1 MTTPTRTAL
10 PLQKSFQKSLQK
22 QLLVWILGTLLSIGI
37 LVQIAVFCYTY
48 QEFNTSQETNLSY
61 LAELV
66 SSRSTL
72 RLPPRDLK
80 PNRRL
85 SNPDNDFAP
94 HDLPPPRPPIPAM
107 IASAPSSTTTV
118 FSPNDE
124 SNVLQYQGVKDGVQV
139 DIFPARFGKIDT
151 NFIEPMAHPQLVNT
165 PIGFSELT
173 LDGEIWKVFRK
184 DTPRRVIFV
193 RQPIEWQKKIA
204 LKSAWQSIIPILL
217 TTLLLLALLPWVL
230 KPVLRPI
237 QILARQMAKRH
248 GQDLSLI
255 ELPTDSQH
263 RSILP
268 SELMPLVIEIN
279 ALLQRVDTHIQ
290 NQNRFIADAAHE
302 LRSPWT
308 AISLQ
313 VQQLQKYSQDA
324 AMYSDPARQAKFKQ
338 NIHKL
343 AVRVKHNQHLV
354 EQLLTLARMEA
365 QQSQLTARTNTPT
378 DLIAVLRE
386 AIKLLLPIADSKDQ
400 TLSVDNHLAAL
411 GASATQVSVD
421 ETALFILLKNLLQNA
436 ILYTPTTGNI
446 AVVIDQMT
454 IEDLTQTSSST
465 DSTHAT
471 QDTHTT
477 HTNLANALTPT
488 PVLVNNANN
497 ALNHRAK
504 RLIVQVADTGIGIDA
519 AHYQDV
525 FQPFYRVNQNASSA
539 SLAKGQG
546 QGQGQGQTSSTQTHS
561 DTAKKSFPT
570 KDTSAHSGFTEI
582 GGTGL
587 GLSIVYQICQQA
599 NIDIYLSPTQLVDN
613 NAQTTATT
621 QGLTVTL
628 VFQPASKTT

>member
-230 KPVLRPI
+230 KRVLRPI

-302 LRSPWT
+302 LRSPLT

-378 DLIAVLRE
+378 DLITVLRE

-400 TLSVDNHLAAL
+400 TLSLDNHLAAQ

-436 ILYTPTTGNI
+436 ILYTQATGNI

-454 IEDLTQTSSST
+454 IEELTQPSSST
-465 DSTHAT
+465 DSTY
-471 QDTHTT
+471 TT

-488 PVLVNNANN
+488 PVLVNNASNT
-497 ALNHRAK
+497 LNHRAK

-539 SLAKGQG
+539 SLA
-546 QGQGQGQTSSTQTHS
+546 QGQTSSTQTHS

>member
-1 MTTPTRTAL
+1 MTTPTKTAL
-10 PLQKSFQKSLQK
+10 PLQKSLQKSLQK
-22 QLLVWILGTLLSIGI
+22 QLLIWILGTLLSIGI

-66 SSRSTL
+66 SSRATV
-72 RLPPRDLK
+72 RLPPRNLK

-85 SNPDNDFAP
+85 SNPDNDFVP

-107 IASAPSSTTTV
+107 IASAPSSNTPTTV
-118 FSPNDE
+118 FSPNPNDE

-151 NFIEPMAHPQLVNT
+151 NFITPMAHPQLVNT

-193 RQPIEWQKKIA
+193 RQPVEWQKKIA

-230 KPVLRPI
+230 KRVLRPI
-237 QILARQMAKRH
+237 QILATQMAKRH

-302 LRSPWT
+302 LRSPLT

-343 AVRVKHNQHLV
+343 AVRVEHNQHLV

-365 QQSQLTARTNTPT
+365 QQSQLTECTNTPT

-400 TLSVDNHLAAL
+400 TLSVDNHLAAQ

-471 QDTHTT
+471 YTT
-477 HTNLANALTPT
+477 PANFANALTPT
-488 PVLVNNANN
+488 PVLVNNASNT
-497 ALNHRAK
+497 LNHRAK

-525 FQPFYRVNQNASSA
+525 FQPFYRVNQNASST
-539 SLAKGQG
+539 SLA
-546 QGQGQGQTSSTQTHS
+546 QGQTSSTQTHS
-561 DTAKKSFPT
+561 DTAKKSFST
-570 KDTSAHSGFTEI
+570 KDTSTHSGLTVI

-599 NIDIYLSPTQLVDN
+599 NIDIYLSPTQVVEN

-628 VFQPASKTT
+628 VF

>member
-1 MTTPTRTAL
+1 MTTPTKTAL
-10 PLQKSFQKSLQK
+10 PLQKSLQKSLQK
-22 QLLVWILGTLLSIGI
+22 QLLVWIVGTLLSIGI

-107 IASAPSSTTTV
+107 IASAPSSSTPNTV
-118 FSPNDE
+118 FSLNDE

-139 DIFPARFGKIDT
+139 DIFPARFGKIDS
-151 NFIEPMAHPQLVNT
+151 NFIEPMAHPQLINT

-193 RQPIEWQKKIA
+193 RQPVEWQKKIA

-230 KPVLRPI
+230 KRVLRPI

-302 LRSPWT
+302 LRSPLT

-343 AVRVKHNQHLV
+343 AVRVEHNQHLV
-354 EQLLTLARMEA
+354 EQLLTLARMDA
-365 QQSQLTARTNTPT
+365 QQSQLTERTHTPT

-386 AIKLLLPIADSKDQ
+386 AIKLLLPIADCKDQ
-400 TLSVDNHLAAL
+400 TLSVDNHLAML

-436 ILYTPTTGNI
+436 ILYTQATGNI

-454 IEDLTQTSSST
+454 IDDLTQPSSST
-465 DSTHAT
+465 HA
-471 QDTHTT
+471 
-477 HTNLANALTPT
+477 NANALTPT

-539 SLAKGQG
+539 SLV
-546 QGQGQGQTSSTQTHS
+546 QGQTSSTQTHS
-561 DTAKKSFPT
+561 DTAKKSFLT
-570 KDTSAHSGFTEI
+570 KDTSAHSGLTGI

-587 GLSIVYQICQQA
+587 GLSIIYQICQQA
-599 NIDIYLSPTQLVDN
+599 NIDIYLSPTQGVEN
-613 NAQTTATT
+613 NAQTTTTT

-628 VFQPASKTT
+628 VF

>member
-1 MTTPTRTAL
+1 MTNPTKTAL
-10 PLQKSFQKSLQK
+10 PLQKSLQR

-66 SSRSTL
+66 SSRS
-72 RLPPRDLK
+72 RVRPPPHELI
-80 PNRRL
+80 PNRRNL
-85 SNPDNDFAP
+85 DNNLLP

-107 IASAPSSTTTV
+107 IASAPSSSTPTTV

-124 SNVLQYQGVKDGVQV
+124 SSVLQYQGVKDGVQV

-193 RQPIEWQKKIA
+193 RQPVEWQKKIA

-230 KPVLRPI
+230 KRVLRPI

-279 ALLQRVDTHIQ
+279 ALLQRVETHIQ

-302 LRSPWT
+302 LRSPLT

-354 EQLLTLARMEA
+354 EQLLTLARMDA
-365 QQSQLTARTNTPT
+365 QQSQLTERTNTPT

-400 TLSVDNHLAAL
+400 TLSLDNHLAAL
-411 GASATQVSVD
+411 GVSATQVSVD

-436 ILYTPTTGNI
+436 ILYTQATGNI
-446 AVVIDQMT
+446 AVVIDQLT
-454 IEDLTQTSSST
+454 IDDLTQPSSN
-465 DSTHAT
+465 
-471 QDTHTT
+471 T

-525 FQPFYRVNQNASSA
+525 FQPFYRVNQNTSSA
-539 SLAKGQG
+539 SLAQG
-546 QGQGQGQTSSTQTHS
+546 QGQPSSTQTHS
-561 DTAKKSFPT
+561 DTAKKSFST
-570 KDTSAHSGFTEI
+570 KDTSIHSGLTVI

-599 NIDIYLSPTQLVDN
+599 NIDIYLSPTQVVEN
-613 NAQTTATT
+613 NAQTTVTT

-628 VFQPASKTT
+628 VF

>member
-1 MTTPTRTAL
+1 MATPTKTAL
-10 PLQKSFQKSLQK
+10 PLQKSLQKSLQK

-66 SSRSTL
+66 SSRSTV
-72 RLPPRDLK
+72 RPPPRNLK

-107 IASAPSSTTTV
+107 IASAPSSSTPTTV

-124 SNVLQYQGVKDGVQV
+124 GNVLQYQGVKDGVQV

-151 NFIEPMAHPQLVNT
+151 NFIEPMAHPQLINT

-193 RQPIEWQKKIA
+193 RQPVEWQKKIA

-230 KPVLRPI
+230 TRVLRPI

-290 NQNRFIADAAHE
+290 NQNRVIADAAHE
-302 LRSPWT
+302 LRSPLT

-343 AVRVKHNQHLV
+343 SVRVEHNQHLV
-354 EQLLTLARMEA
+354 EQLLTLARMDA
-365 QQSQLTARTNTPT
+365 QQSQLTERTNTPT

-386 AIKLLLPIADSKDQ
+386 AIKLLFPIADSKDQ
-400 TLSVDNHLAAL
+400 TLSVDNHLTAQ

-454 IEDLTQTSSST
+454 IDDLTQPSSST
-465 DSTHAT
+465 HA
-471 QDTHTT
+471 
-477 HTNLANALTPT
+477 NANALTPT

-539 SLAKGQG
+539 SLA
-546 QGQGQGQTSSTQTHS
+546 QGQTSSTQTHS
-561 DTAKKSFPT
+561 DTAKKSFLT
-570 KDTSAHSGFTEI
+570 KDTSAHSGLTVI

-587 GLSIVYQICQQA
+587 GLSIAYQICQQA

-628 VFQPASKTT
+628 VF

>member
-230 KPVLRPI
+230 KRVLRPI

-302 LRSPWT
+302 LRSPLT

-386 AIKLLLPIADSKDQ
+386 AIKLLLPIADSKVQ
-400 TLSVDNHLAAL
+400 TLSVDIHLAAL
-411 GASATQVSVD
+411 GASATQVSLD

-539 SLAKGQG
+539 SLA

>member
-1 MTTPTRTAL
+1 MTTPTKTAL
-10 PLQKSFQKSLQK
+10 PLRKSLQK

-66 SSRSTL
+66 SSRS
-72 RLPPRDLK
+72 RVRPPPHELI
-80 PNRRL
+80 PNRRNL
-85 SNPDNDFAP
+85 DNNLLP

-124 SNVLQYQGVKDGVQV
+124 GNVLQYQGVKDGVQV
-139 DIFPARFGKIDT
+139 DIFPARFGKIDP
-151 NFIEPMAHPQLVNT
+151 NFIEPMAHPQLINT

-193 RQPIEWQKKIA
+193 RQPVEWQKKIA

-230 KPVLRPI
+230 KRVLRPI

-268 SELMPLVIEIN
+268 SELVPLVIEIN

-302 LRSPWT
+302 LRSPLT

-354 EQLLTLARMEA
+354 EQLLTLARMDA
-365 QQSQLTARTNTPT
+365 QQSQLTERTNTPT
-378 DLIAVLRE
+378 NLIAVLRE
-386 AIKLLLPIADSKDQ
+386 AIKLLFPIADSKDQ
-400 TLSVDNHLAAL
+400 TLSVDNHLTAL

-436 ILYTPTTGNI
+436 ILYTQATGNI
-446 AVVIDQMT
+446 AVVIDQMA
-454 IEDLTQTSSST
+454 IEDLIQTSSSS
-465 DSTHAT
+465 DSTYATYATHA
-471 QDTHTT
+471 
-477 HTNLANALTPT
+477 NFANALTPT
-488 PVLVNNANN
+488 PVLVNNASNTP
-497 ALNHRAK
+497 NHRAK

-546 QGQGQGQTSSTQTHS
+546 QGQTSSTQTHS
-561 DTAKKSFPT
+561 DTAKKSFSS
-570 KDTSAHSGFTEI
+570 KDTSIHSGLTVI

-628 VFQPASKTT
+628 VF

>member
-230 KPVLRPI
+230 KRVLRPI
-237 QILARQMAKRH
+237 QILAKQMAKRH

-302 LRSPWT
+302 LRSPLT

-546 QGQGQGQTSSTQTHS
+546 QGQTSSTQTHS

>member
-1 MTTPTRTAL
+1 MTPPTKTAL
-10 PLQKSFQKSLQK
+10 PLQKSLQKSLQK

-66 SSRSTL
+66 SSRATV
-72 RLPPRDLK
+72 RLPPRNLK

-107 IASAPSSTTTV
+107 IASAPSSSTPTTV

-124 SNVLQYQGVKDGVQV
+124 SSVLQYQGVKDGVQV

-151 NFIEPMAHPQLVNT
+151 NFITPMAHPQLVNT

-193 RQPIEWQKKIA
+193 RQPVEWQKKIA

-230 KPVLRPI
+230 KRVLRPI
-237 QILARQMAKRH
+237 QILATQMAKRH

-302 LRSPWT
+302 LRSPLT

-343 AVRVKHNQHLV
+343 AVRVEHNQHLV

-365 QQSQLTARTNTPT
+365 QQSQLTERTNTPT

-386 AIKLLLPIADSKDQ
+386 AIKLLFPIADSKDQ
-400 TLSVDNHLAAL
+400 TLSVDNHLTAL
-411 GASATQVSVD
+411 GGSATQVSVD

-446 AVVIDQMT
+446 AVVIDQMA

-471 QDTHTT
+471 YTT
-477 HTNLANALTPT
+477 PANFANALIPT
-488 PVLVNNANN
+488 PVLVNNASNT
-497 ALNHRAK
+497 LNHRAK

-525 FQPFYRVNQNASSA
+525 FQPFYRVNQNTSSV
-539 SLAKGQG
+539 SLA
-546 QGQGQGQTSSTQTHS
+546 QGQTSSTQTHS
-561 DTAKKSFPT
+561 DTAKKSFST
-570 KDTSAHSGFTEI
+570 KDTSTHSGFTGI

-599 NIDIYLSPTQLVDN
+599 NIDIYLSPTQVVEND
-613 NAQTTATT
+613 AQTTTTT

-628 VFQPASKTT
+628 IF

>member
-85 SNPDNDFAP
+85 SNPDNDFAS

-230 KPVLRPI
+230 KRVLRPI

-302 LRSPWT
+302 LRSPLT

-411 GASATQVSVD
+411 GASATQVSLD

-436 ILYTPTTGNI
+436 ILYTQATGNI

-454 IEDLTQTSSST
+454 IEELTQPSSST
-465 DSTHAT
+465 DSTY
-471 QDTHTT
+471 TT

-539 SLAKGQG
+539 SLAK
-546 QGQGQGQTSSTQTHS
+546 GQGQGQTSSTQTHS

>member
-230 KPVLRPI
+230 KRVLRPI

-302 LRSPWT
+302 LRSPLT

-400 TLSVDNHLAAL
+400 TRSVDNHLAAL
-411 GASATQVSVD
+411 GGSATQVSVD

-436 ILYTPTTGNI
+436 ILYTQATGNI

-454 IEDLTQTSSST
+454 IEELTQPSSST
-465 DSTHAT
+465 DSTY
-471 QDTHTT
+471 TT

-488 PVLVNNANN
+488 PVLVNNASNT
-497 ALNHRAK
+497 LNHRAK

-539 SLAKGQG
+539 SLA
-546 QGQGQGQTSSTQTHS
+546 QGQTSSTQTHS

>member
-1 MTTPTRTAL
+1 MTNLTKTAL
-10 PLQKSFQKSLQK
+10 PLQKSLQKSLQK

-66 SSRSTL
+66 SSRS
-72 RLPPRDLK
+72 RVRPPPHELI
-80 PNRRL
+80 PNRRNL
-85 SNPDNDFAP
+85 DNNLLP

-107 IASAPSSTTTV
+107 IASAPSSSTPITV
-118 FSPNDE
+118 SSPNDE

-151 NFIEPMAHPQLVNT
+151 NFIEPMAHPQLINT

-193 RQPIEWQKKIA
+193 RQPVEWQKKIA

-230 KPVLRPI
+230 KRVLRPI
-237 QILARQMAKRH
+237 QLLARQMAKRH

-279 ALLQRVDTHIQ
+279 ALLQRVDAHIQ

-302 LRSPWT
+302 LRSPLT

-343 AVRVKHNQHLV
+343 AVRVEHNQHLV

-365 QQSQLTARTNTPT
+365 QQSQLTECTNTPT

-386 AIKLLLPIADSKDQ
+386 AIKLLFPIADSKDQ
-400 TLSVDNHLAAL
+400 TLSVDNHLTAL
-411 GASATQVSVD
+411 GGSATQVSVD

-471 QDTHTT
+471 
-477 HTNLANALTPT
+477 HTNFANPLTPT
-488 PVLVNNANN
+488 PVLVNNASNTP
-497 ALNHRAK
+497 NHRAK

-539 SLAKGQG
+539 SLAHGQG
-546 QGQGQGQTSSTQTHS
+546 QGQPSSTQTHS
-561 DTAKKSFPT
+561 DTAKKSFST
-570 KDTSAHSGFTEI
+570 KDTSAHSGLTVI

-599 NIDIYLSPTQLVDN
+599 NIDIYLSPTQVVEN

-628 VFQPASKTT
+628 VF

>member
-230 KPVLRPI
+230 KRVLRPI

-302 LRSPWT
+302 LRSPLT

-411 GASATQVSVD
+411 GASATQVSLD

-436 ILYTPTTGNI
+436 ILYTQATGNI

-454 IEDLTQTSSST
+454 IEDLTQSSSST

-471 QDTHTT
+471 
-477 HTNLANALTPT
+477 HTNFANALTPT
-488 PVLVNNANN
+488 PVLVNNASNTP
-497 ALNHRAK
+497 NHRAK

-539 SLAKGQG
+539 SLA
-546 QGQGQGQTSSTQTHS
+546 QGQTSSTQTHS
-561 DTAKKSFPT
+561 DTAKKSFSS
-570 KDTSAHSGFTEI
+570 KDTSTHSGFTVI

>member
-1 MTTPTRTAL
+1 MANPTKTAL
-10 PLQKSFQKSLQK
+10 PLQKSLQKSLQK

-37 LVQIAVFCYTY
+37 LVQITVFCYTY

-66 SSRSTL
+66 SSRS
-72 RLPPRDLK
+72 RVRPPPHELI
-80 PNRRL
+80 PNRRNL
-85 SNPDNDFAP
+85 DNNLLP

-124 SNVLQYQGVKDGVQV
+124 GNVLQYQGVKDGVQV
-139 DIFPARFGKIDT
+139 DIFPARFGKIDP
-151 NFIEPMAHPQLVNT
+151 NFIEPMAHPQLINT

-193 RQPIEWQKKIA
+193 RQPVEWQKKIA

-230 KPVLRPI
+230 KRVLRPI

-268 SELMPLVIEIN
+268 SELVPLVIEIN

-302 LRSPWT
+302 LRSPLT

-354 EQLLTLARMEA
+354 EQLLTLARMDA
-365 QQSQLTARTNTPT
+365 QQSQLTERTNTPT
-378 DLIAVLRE
+378 NLIAVLRE
-386 AIKLLLPIADSKDQ
+386 AIKLLFPIADSKDQ
-400 TLSVDNHLAAL
+400 TLSVDNHLTAL

-436 ILYTPTTGNI
+436 ILYTQATGNI

-454 IEDLTQTSSST
+454 IDDLTQTSNRT
-465 DSTHAT
+465 DSTYATYATHA
-471 QDTHTT
+471 
-477 HTNLANALTPT
+477 NFANPLTPT
-488 PVLVNNANN
+488 PVLVNNASN
-497 ALNHRAK
+497 ALNHSAK

-539 SLAKGQG
+539 SLA
-546 QGQGQGQTSSTQTHS
+546 QGQTSSTQTHS
-561 DTAKKSFPT
+561 DTAKKSFSS
-570 KDTSAHSGFTEI
+570 KDTSIHSGLTVI

>member
-1 MTTPTRTAL
+1 MTTPTKTAL
-10 PLQKSFQKSLQK
+10 PLQKSLQKSLQK

-66 SSRSTL
+66 SSRS
-72 RLPPRDLK
+72 RVRPPPHELI
-80 PNRRL
+80 PNRRNL
-85 SNPDNDFAP
+85 DNNLLP

-124 SNVLQYQGVKDGVQV
+124 GSVLQYQGVKDGVQV

-151 NFIEPMAHPQLVNT
+151 NFIEPMAHPQLINT

-193 RQPIEWQKKIA
+193 RQPVEWQKKIA

-230 KPVLRPI
+230 KRVLRPI

-268 SELMPLVIEIN
+268 SELMPLVVEIN

-302 LRSPWT
+302 LRSPLT

-343 AVRVKHNQHLV
+343 AVRVEHNQHLV
-354 EQLLTLARMEA
+354 EQLLTLARMDA
-365 QQSQLTARTNTPT
+365 QQSQLTERTNTPT
-378 DLIAVLRE
+378 NLIAVLRE

-400 TLSVDNHLAAL
+400 TLSVDNHLTAL

-436 ILYTPTTGNI
+436 ILYTQATGNI

-454 IEDLTQTSSST
+454 IDDLTQPSSN
-465 DSTHAT
+465 
-471 QDTHTT
+471 T

-488 PVLVNNANN
+488 PVLVNHASN

-539 SLAKGQG
+539 SLP
-546 QGQGQGQTSSTQTHS
+546 QGQTSSTQTHS
-561 DTAKKSFPT
+561 DTAKKSFSS
-570 KDTSAHSGFTEI
+570 KDTSAHSGLTVI

-599 NIDIYLSPTQLVDN
+599 NIDIYLSPTQVLEN
-613 NAQTTATT
+613 NAQTIGTT

-628 VFQPASKTT
+628 VF

>member
-1 MTTPTRTAL
+1 MANPTKTAL
-10 PLQKSFQKSLQK
+10 PLQKSLQKSLQK

-66 SSRSTL
+66 SSRSTV
-72 RLPPRDLK
+72 RPPPHELI
-80 PNRRL
+80 PNRRNL
-85 SNPDNDFAP
+85 DNNLLP
-94 HDLPPPRPPIPAM
+94 HDLPPPIPSIPAM
-107 IASAPSSTTTV
+107 IASAPSSSTPTTV

-124 SNVLQYQGVKDGVQV
+124 SSVLQYQGVKDGVQV

-151 NFIEPMAHPQLVNT
+151 NFITPMAHPQLINT

-193 RQPIEWQKKIA
+193 RQPVEWQKKIA

-230 KPVLRPI
+230 KRVLRPI

-302 LRSPWT
+302 LRSPLT

-343 AVRVKHNQHLV
+343 AVRVEHNQHLV

-365 QQSQLTARTNTPT
+365 QQSQLTERTRTPT

-386 AIKLLLPIADSKDQ
+386 AIKLLFPIADSKDQ
-400 TLSVDNHLAAL
+400 TLSVDNYLTAL
-411 GASATQVSVD
+411 GTSATQVSVD

-446 AVVIDQMT
+446 AVVIDQMA

-465 DSTHAT
+465 DSTYAT
-471 QDTHTT
+471 QDTYAT
-477 HTNLANALTPT
+477 HANFANPLTPT
-488 PVLVNNANN
+488 PVLVNNASNKP
-497 ALNHRAK
+497 NHRAK

-539 SLAKGQG
+539 SLAHGQG
-546 QGQGQGQTSSTQTHS
+546 QGQPSSTQTHS
-561 DTAKKSFPT
+561 DTAKKSFSS
-570 KDTSAHSGFTEI
+570 KDTSAHSGLTVI

-599 NIDIYLSPTQLVDN
+599 NIDIYLSPTQVVEN

-628 VFQPASKTT
+628 VF

>member
-1 MTTPTRTAL
+1 MTTPTKTAL
-10 PLQKSFQKSLQK
+10 PLQKSLQKSLQK

-66 SSRSTL
+66 SSRSTV
-72 RLPPRDLK
+72 RPPPRNLK

-94 HDLPPPRPPIPAM
+94 HDLPPPRPPIPAI
-107 IASAPSSTTTV
+107 IASAPSSSTPTTV

-124 SNVLQYQGVKDGVQV
+124 GNVLQYQGVKDGVQV

-151 NFIEPMAHPQLVNT
+151 NFIEPMAHPQLINT

-193 RQPIEWQKKIA
+193 RQPVEWQKKIA

-230 KPVLRPI
+230 TRVLRPI

-302 LRSPWT
+302 LRSPLT

-343 AVRVKHNQHLV
+343 AVRVEHNQHLV
-354 EQLLTLARMEA
+354 EQLLTLARMDA
-365 QQSQLTARTNTPT
+365 QQSQLTERTNTPT

-411 GASATQVSVD
+411 GTSATQVSLD
-421 ETALFILLKNLLQNA
+421 ETALFILFKNLLQNA
-436 ILYTPTTGNI
+436 ILYTQATGNI

-471 QDTHTT
+471 YTT
-477 HTNLANALTPT
+477 HTNFANALT
-488 PVLVNNANN
+488 PVLVNNASNT
-497 ALNHRAK
+497 LNHRAK

-539 SLAKGQG
+539 SLA
-546 QGQGQGQTSSTQTHS
+546 QGQTSSTQTHS
-561 DTAKKSFPT
+561 DTAKKSFSS
-570 KDTSAHSGFTEI
+570 KDTSAHSGFTVI

-599 NIDIYLSPTQLVDN
+599 NIDIYLSATQVVDN
-613 NAQTTATT
+613 NPQTTATT

-628 VFQPASKTT
+628 VF

>member
-1 MTTPTRTAL
+1 MTMTTPTKTAL
-10 PLQKSFQKSLQK
+10 PLQKSLQKSLQK

-66 SSRSTL
+66 SSRAAL
-72 RLPPRDLK
+72 RPPPRNLK

-94 HDLPPPRPPIPAM
+94 HDLPPPRPPLPAK
-107 IASAPSSTTTV
+107 IASAPSSSTPTMV
-118 FSPNDE
+118 FSSNDE

-151 NFIEPMAHPQLVNT
+151 NFIEPMAHPQLINT

-193 RQPIEWQKKIA
+193 RQPVEWQKKIA

-230 KPVLRPI
+230 KRVLRPI

-279 ALLQRVDTHIQ
+279 ALLQRVDAHIQ

-302 LRSPWT
+302 LRSPLT

-343 AVRVKHNQHLV
+343 AVRVEHNQHLV
-354 EQLLTLARMEA
+354 EQLLTLARMDA
-365 QQSQLTARTNTPT
+365 QQSQLTERTNTPT

-386 AIKLLLPIADSKDQ
+386 AIKLLFPIADSKDQ

-411 GASATQVSVD
+411 GTSATQVSLD

-446 AVVIDQMT
+446 AVVIDHMT
-454 IEDLTQTSSST
+454 IEDLTQSSSST

-471 QDTHTT
+471 QDTRA
-477 HTNLANALTPT
+477 NFANALTPT
-488 PVLVNNANN
+488 PVLVNNASNTP
-497 ALNHRAK
+497 NHRAK

-539 SLAKGQG
+539 SLA
-546 QGQGQGQTSSTQTHS
+546 QGQTSSTQTHS
-561 DTAKKSFPT
+561 DTAKKSFSS
-570 KDTSAHSGFTEI
+570 KDTSTHSGFTVI

-599 NIDIYLSPTQLVDN
+599 NIDIYLSPTQVVEN

>member
-1 MTTPTRTAL
+1 MTTPTKTAL
-10 PLQKSFQKSLQK
+10 PLQKSLQKSLQK

-66 SSRSTL
+66 SSRAAL
-72 RLPPRDLK
+72 RPPPRNLK

-94 HDLPPPRPPIPAM
+94 HDLPPPRPPLPAK
-107 IASAPSSTTTV
+107 IASAPSSSTPTTV
-118 FSPNDE
+118 FSSNDE

-151 NFIEPMAHPQLVNT
+151 NFIEPMAHPQLINT

-193 RQPIEWQKKIA
+193 RQPVEWQKKIA

-230 KPVLRPI
+230 KRVLRPI

-279 ALLQRVDTHIQ
+279 ALLQRLDTHIQ

-302 LRSPWT
+302 LRSPLT

-343 AVRVKHNQHLV
+343 AVRVEHNQHLV
-354 EQLLTLARMEA
+354 EQLLTLARMDA
-365 QQSQLTARTNTPT
+365 QQSQLTERTNTPTAT

-386 AIKLLLPIADSKDQ
+386 AIKLLFPIADSKDQ

-411 GASATQVSVD
+411 GTSATQVSLD

-446 AVVIDQMT
+446 AVVIDHMT
-454 IEDLTQTSSST
+454 IEDLTQSSSST

-471 QDTHTT
+471 
-477 HTNLANALTPT
+477 HTNFANALTPT
-488 PVLVNNANN
+488 PVLVNNASNTP
-497 ALNHRAK
+497 NHRAK

-539 SLAKGQG
+539 SLA
-546 QGQGQGQTSSTQTHS
+546 QGQTSSTQTHS
-561 DTAKKSFPT
+561 DTAKKSFSS
-570 KDTSAHSGFTEI
+570 KDTSTHSGFTVI

-599 NIDIYLSPTQLVDN
+599 HIDIYLSPTQVVEN

>member
-1 MTTPTRTAL
+1 MTTPTKTAL
-10 PLQKSFQKSLQK
+10 PLQKSLQKSLQK

-72 RLPPRDLK
+72 RPPSRNLK

-107 IASAPSSTTTV
+107 IASAPSSSTPNTV

-193 RQPIEWQKKIA
+193 RQPVEWQKKIA

-230 KPVLRPI
+230 KRVLRPI

-302 LRSPWT
+302 LRSPLT

-343 AVRVKHNQHLV
+343 SVRVEHNQHLV
-354 EQLLTLARMEA
+354 EQLLTLARMDA
-365 QQSQLTARTNTPT
+365 QQSQLTERTNTPT

-386 AIKLLLPIADSKDQ
+386 AIKLLFPIADSKDQ
-400 TLSVDNHLAAL
+400 TLSVDNHLTAQ

-454 IEDLTQTSSST
+454 IEDLTQTSNST

-471 QDTHTT
+471 YATKDTYAT
-477 HTNLANALTPT
+477 HGNFANALTPT
-488 PVLVNNANN
+488 PVLVNNTGNT
-497 ALNHRAK
+497 LNHGAK

-539 SLAKGQG
+539 SVAH
-546 QGQGQGQTSSTQTHS
+546 GQGQTSSTQTHS
-561 DTAKKSFPT
+561 DTAKKSFST
-570 KDTSAHSGFTEI
+570 KDTSAHSGLTVI

-599 NIDIYLSPTQLVDN
+599 NIDIYLSPTQVVEN
-613 NAQTTATT
+613 NIQTTATT

-628 VFQPASKTT
+628 VF

>member
-1 MTTPTRTAL
+1 MTTPTKTAL
-10 PLQKSFQKSLQK
+10 PLQKSLQK
-22 QLLVWILGTLLSIGI
+22 QLLVRIVGTLLSIGI

-66 SSRSTL
+66 SSRS
-72 RLPPRDLK
+72 RVRPPPHELI
-80 PNRRL
+80 PNRRNL
-85 SNPDNDFAP
+85 DNNLLP

-107 IASAPSSTTTV
+107 IASAPSSSTPITV
-118 FSPNDE
+118 SSPNDE
-124 SNVLQYQGVKDGVQV
+124 SNVLQYQGVRDGVQV

-151 NFIEPMAHPQLVNT
+151 NFIQPMAHPQLINT

-193 RQPIEWQKKIA
+193 RQPVEWQKKIA

-230 KPVLRPI
+230 KRVLRPI

-302 LRSPWT
+302 LRSPLT

-343 AVRVKHNQHLV
+343 AVRVEHNQHLV
-354 EQLLTLARMEA
+354 EQLLTLARMDA
-365 QQSQLTARTNTPT
+365 QQSQLTERTITPT

-400 TLSVDNHLAAL
+400 TLSVDNHLAAQ

-436 ILYTPTTGNI
+436 ILYTQATGNI
-446 AVVIDQMT
+446 AVVIDQLT

-465 DSTHAT
+465 DSTYA
-471 QDTHTT
+471 T
-477 HTNLANALTPT
+477 HTNFANGLTPT
-488 PVLVNNANN
+488 PVLVNNTGN

-525 FQPFYRVNQNASSA
+525 FQPFYRVNQNTSSA
-539 SLAKGQG
+539 SLA
-546 QGQGQGQTSSTQTHS
+546 QGQTSSTQTHS
-561 DTAKKSFPT
+561 DTAKKSFLT
-570 KDTSAHSGFTEI
+570 KDTSAHSGFTMI

-628 VFQPASKTT
+628 VF

>member
-1 MTTPTRTAL
+1 MTTPTKTAL
-10 PLQKSFQKSLQK
+10 PLQKSLQKSLQK

-66 SSRSTL
+66 SSRAAL
-72 RLPPRDLK
+72 RPPPRNLK

-94 HDLPPPRPPIPAM
+94 HDLPPPRPPLPAK
-107 IASAPSSTTTV
+107 IASAPSSSTPTTV
-118 FSPNDE
+118 FSSNDE

-151 NFIEPMAHPQLVNT
+151 NFIEPMAHPQLINT

-193 RQPIEWQKKIA
+193 RQPVEWQKKIA

-230 KPVLRPI
+230 KRVLRPI

-279 ALLQRVDTHIQ
+279 ALLQRVDAHIQ

-302 LRSPWT
+302 LRSPLT

-343 AVRVKHNQHLV
+343 AVRVEHNQHLV
-354 EQLLTLARMEA
+354 EQLLTLARMDA
-365 QQSQLTARTNTPT
+365 QQSQLTERTNTPT

-386 AIKLLLPIADSKDQ
+386 AIKLLFPIADSKDQ

-411 GASATQVSVD
+411 GTSATQVSLD

-446 AVVIDQMT
+446 AVVIDHMT
-454 IEDLTQTSSST
+454 IEDLTQSSSST

-471 QDTHTT
+471 
-477 HTNLANALTPT
+477 HTNFANALTPT
-488 PVLVNNANN
+488 PVLVNNASNTP
-497 ALNHRAK
+497 NHRAK

-539 SLAKGQG
+539 SLA
-546 QGQGQGQTSSTQTHS
+546 QGQTSSTQTHS
-561 DTAKKSFPT
+561 DTAKKSFSS
-570 KDTSAHSGFTEI
+570 KDTSTHSGFTVI

-599 NIDIYLSPTQLVDN
+599 HIDIYLSPTQVVEN

-628 VFQPASKTT
+628 VF

>member
-1 MTTPTRTAL
+1 MTTPTKTAL
-10 PLQKSFQKSLQK
+10 YLQKSLQKSLQK

-107 IASAPSSTTTV
+107 IASAPSSSTPTTV

-124 SNVLQYQGVKDGVQV
+124 SSVLQYQGVKDGVQV

-193 RQPIEWQKKIA
+193 RQPVEWQKKIA

-230 KPVLRPI
+230 KRVLRPI
-237 QILARQMAKRH
+237 QLLARQMAKRH

-302 LRSPWT
+302 LRSPLT

-343 AVRVKHNQHLV
+343 AVRVEHNQHLV
-354 EQLLTLARMEA
+354 EQLLTLARMDA
-365 QQSQLTARTNTPT
+365 QQSQLTERTNTPT

-386 AIKLLLPIADSKDQ
+386 AIKLLFPIADSKDQ

-411 GASATQVSVD
+411 GGSATQVSVD

-446 AVVIDQMT
+446 AVVIDQMA
-454 IEDLTQTSSST
+454 IEDLTQPSSN
-465 DSTHAT
+465 
-471 QDTHTT
+471 T

-488 PVLVNNANN
+488 PVLVNNASNT
-497 ALNHRAK
+497 LNHRAK

-539 SLAKGQG
+539 SLAHGQG
-546 QGQGQGQTSSTQTHS
+546 QPSSTQTHS
-561 DTAKKSFPT
+561 DTAKKSFST
-570 KDTSAHSGFTEI
+570 KDTSAHSGFTVI

-599 NIDIYLSPTQLVDN
+599 NIDIYLSPTRVVDN

-628 VFQPASKTT
+628 VF

>member
-1 MTTPTRTAL
+1 MTTPTKTAL
-10 PLQKSFQKSLQK
+10 PLQKSLQKSLQK

-66 SSRSTL
+66 SSRS
-72 RLPPRDLK
+72 RVRPPPHELI
-80 PNRRL
+80 PNRRNL
-85 SNPDNDFAP
+85 DNNLLP
-94 HDLPPPRPPIPAM
+94 HDLLPPRPPIPAM

-230 KPVLRPI
+230 KRVLRPI

-302 LRSPWT
+302 LRSPLT

-386 AIKLLLPIADSKDQ
+386 AIKLLFPIADSKDQ

-411 GASATQVSVD
+411 GASATQVSLD

-488 PVLVNNANN
+488 PVLVNNASNT
-497 ALNHRAK
+497 LNHRAK

-539 SLAKGQG
+539 SLAK
-546 QGQGQGQTSSTQTHS
+546 GQGQGQTSSTQTHS

>member
-230 KPVLRPI
+230 KRVLRPI

-302 LRSPWT
+302 LRSPLT

-378 DLIAVLRE
+378 DLITVLRE

-400 TLSVDNHLAAL
+400 TLSLDNHLAAQ

-436 ILYTPTTGNI
+436 ILYTQATGNI

-454 IEDLTQTSSST
+454 IEELTQPSSST
-465 DSTHAT
+465 DSTY
-471 QDTHTT
+471 TT

-488 PVLVNNANN
+488 PVLVNNASNT
-497 ALNHRAK
+497 LNHRAK

-539 SLAKGQG
+539 SLAKG

>member
-1 MTTPTRTAL
+1 MTNPTKTAL
-10 PLQKSFQKSLQK
+10 PLQKSLQKSLQK

-66 SSRSTL
+66 GSRSTV
-72 RLPPRDLK
+72 RPPPHELI
-80 PNRRL
+80 PNRRNL
-85 SNPDNDFAP
+85 DNNLLP

-151 NFIEPMAHPQLVNT
+151 NFIEPMAHPQLINT

-193 RQPIEWQKKIA
+193 RQPVEWQKKIA

-230 KPVLRPI
+230 KRVLRPI

-255 ELPTDSQH
+255 ELPTDNQH

-279 ALLQRVDTHIQ
+279 ALLQRVDAHIQ

-302 LRSPWT
+302 LRSPLT

-343 AVRVKHNQHLV
+343 AVRVEHNQHLV

-365 QQSQLTARTNTPT
+365 QQSQLTERTNTPT

-386 AIKLLLPIADSKDQ
+386 AIKLLFPIADSKDQ

-411 GASATQVSVD
+411 GGSATQVSVD

-446 AVVIDQMT
+446 AVVIDHMT

-471 QDTHTT
+471 YATYATQDTYAT
-477 HTNLANALTPT
+477 HTNLANALNST
-488 PVLVNNANN
+488 PVLVNNASNTP
-497 ALNHRAK
+497 NHRAK
-504 RLIVQVADTGIGIDA
+504 RLIVQVADTGIGIDS

-539 SLAKGQG
+539 SLGQG
-546 QGQGQGQTSSTQTHS
+546 QPSSTQTHS
-561 DTAKKSFPT
+561 DTAKKSFSS
-570 KDTSAHSGFTEI
+570 KDTSIHSGFTVI

-599 NIDIYLSPTQLVDN
+599 HIDIYLSPTQVVEN

>member
-66 SSRSTL
+66 GSRSTPQ
-72 RLPPRDLK
+72 LPPRDLK

-85 SNPDNDFAP
+85 SNPDNDFAA

-230 KPVLRPI
+230 KRVLRPI

-302 LRSPWT
+302 LRSPLT

-546 QGQGQGQTSSTQTHS
+546 QGQTSSTQTHS

>member
-1 MTTPTRTAL
+1 MTTPTKTAL
-10 PLQKSFQKSLQK
+10 PLQKSLQKSLQK

-66 SSRSTL
+66 GSRATV
-72 RLPPRDLK
+72 RLPPRNLK

-94 HDLPPPRPPIPAM
+94 HDLPPPGPPIPAM

-151 NFIEPMAHPQLVNT
+151 NFIEPMAHPQLINT

-173 LDGEIWKVFRK
+173 LDGEVWKVFRK

-193 RQPIEWQKKIA
+193 RQPVEWQKKIA

-230 KPVLRPI
+230 KRVLRPI
-237 QILARQMAKRH
+237 QLLARQMAKRH

-302 LRSPWT
+302 LRSPLT

-343 AVRVKHNQHLV
+343 AVRVEHNQHLV

-365 QQSQLTARTNTPT
+365 QQSQLTERTNTPT

-421 ETALFILLKNLLQNA
+421 ETALFILFKNLLQNA
-436 ILYTPTTGNI
+436 ILYTQATGNI

-471 QDTHTT
+471 YTT
-477 HTNLANALTPT
+477 HTNFANALT
-488 PVLVNNANN
+488 PVLVNNASNT
-497 ALNHRAK
+497 LNHRAK

-539 SLAKGQG
+539 SLA
-546 QGQGQGQTSSTQTHS
+546 QGQTSSTQTHS
-561 DTAKKSFPT
+561 DTAKKSFSS
-570 KDTSAHSGFTEI
+570 KDTSAHSGFTGI

-599 NIDIYLSPTQLVDN
+599 NIDIYLSATQVVED
-613 NAQTTATT
+613 NAQTTVTT

-628 VFQPASKTT
+628 VF

>member
-1 MTTPTRTAL
+1 MTTPTKTAL
-10 PLQKSFQKSLQK
+10 PLQKSLQKSLQK

-72 RLPPRDLK
+72 RLPPRNLK

-85 SNPDNDFAP
+85 SNPDNDFVP

-107 IASAPSSTTTV
+107 IASAPSSSTPTTV

-151 NFIEPMAHPQLVNT
+151 NFIEPMAHPQLINT

-193 RQPIEWQKKIA
+193 RQPVEWQKKIA

-217 TTLLLLALLPWVL
+217 TTLMLLALLPWVL
-230 KPVLRPI
+230 KRVLRPI

-302 LRSPWT
+302 LRSPLT

-343 AVRVKHNQHLV
+343 AVRVEHNQHLV
-354 EQLLTLARMEA
+354 EQLLTLARMDA

-386 AIKLLLPIADSKDQ
+386 AIKLLFPIADSKDQ
-400 TLSVDNHLAAL
+400 TLSIDNHLAAL
-411 GASATQVSVD
+411 GGV
-421 ETALFILLKNLLQNA
+421 
-436 ILYTPTTGNI
+436 
-446 AVVIDQMT
+446 
-454 IEDLTQTSSST
+454 
-465 DSTHAT
+465 
-471 QDTHTT
+471 
-477 HTNLANALTPT
+477 
-488 PVLVNNANN
+488 
-497 ALNHRAK
+497 R
-504 RLIVQVADTGIGIDA
+504 DA
-519 AHYQDV
+519 
-525 FQPFYRVNQNASSA
+525 
-539 SLAKGQG
+539 GQ
-546 QGQGQGQTSSTQTHS
+546 SR
-561 DTAKKSFPT
+561 
-570 KDTSAHSGFTEI
+570 
-582 GGTGL
+582 
-587 GLSIVYQICQQA
+587 
-599 NIDIYLSPTQLVDN
+599 
-613 NAQTTATT
+613 
-621 QGLTVTL
+621 
-628 VFQPASKTT
+628 

>member
-1 MTTPTRTAL
+1 MTTPTKTAL
-10 PLQKSFQKSLQK
+10 PLQKSLQKSLQK

-66 SSRSTL
+66 SSRAAL
-72 RLPPRDLK
+72 RPPPRNLK

-94 HDLPPPRPPIPAM
+94 HDLPPPRPPLPAK
-107 IASAPSSTTTV
+107 IASAPSSSTPTTV
-118 FSPNDE
+118 FSSNDE

-151 NFIEPMAHPQLVNT
+151 NFIEPMAHPQLINT

-193 RQPIEWQKKIA
+193 RQPVEWQKKIA

-230 KPVLRPI
+230 KRVLRPI

-302 LRSPWT
+302 LRSPLT

-343 AVRVKHNQHLV
+343 AVRVRHNQHLV

-365 QQSQLTARTNTPT
+365 QQSQLTERTNTPT

-386 AIKLLLPIADSKDQ
+386 AIKLLFPIADSKDQ
-400 TLSVDNHLAAL
+400 TLSVDNHLTAL
-411 GASATQVSVD
+411 GGSATQVSVD

-454 IEDLTQTSSST
+454 IDDLTQLSSNT

-471 QDTHTT
+471 HA
-477 HTNLANALTPT
+477 NLANALTPT
-488 PVLVNNANN
+488 PVLVNNASNT
-497 ALNHRAK
+497 LNHRAK

-539 SLAKGQG
+539 SLAHGQG
-546 QGQGQGQTSSTQTHS
+546 QPSSTQTHS
-561 DTAKKSFPT
+561 DTAKKSFSS
-570 KDTSAHSGFTEI
+570 KDTSTHSGFTVI

-599 NIDIYLSPTQLVDN
+599 HIDIYLSPTQVVEN

-628 VFQPASKTT
+628 VF

>member
-94 HDLPPPRPPIPAM
+94 HDLPPPRPPIPAIPAM

-230 KPVLRPI
+230 KRVLRPI

-302 LRSPWT
+302 LRSPLT

-546 QGQGQGQTSSTQTHS
+546 QGQTSSTQTHS

>member
-66 SSRSTL
+66 SSRSTP
-72 RLPPRDLK
+72 RPPPHELN

-94 HDLPPPRPPIPAM
+94 HDLPPPIPAM
-107 IASAPSSTTTV
+107 IASAPSSSTPTTV

-230 KPVLRPI
+230 KRVLRPI

-302 LRSPWT
+302 LRSPLT

-546 QGQGQGQTSSTQTHS
+546 QGQTSSTQTHS

>member
-1 MTTPTRTAL
+1 MTNPTKTAL
-10 PLQKSFQKSLQK
+10 PLQKSLQKSLQK

-85 SNPDNDFAP
+85 SNPDNNLLP

-107 IASAPSSTTTV
+107 IASAPSSSTPTTV
-118 FSPNDE
+118 SSPNDE

-151 NFIEPMAHPQLVNT
+151 NFIEPMAHPQLINT
-165 PIGFSELT
+165 PIGFSELN

-193 RQPIEWQKKIA
+193 RQPVEWQKKIA

-230 KPVLRPI
+230 KRVLRPI
-237 QILARQMAKRH
+237 QILAKQMAKRH

-302 LRSPWT
+302 LRSPLT

-343 AVRVKHNQHLV
+343 AVRVEHNQHLV

-365 QQSQLTARTNTPT
+365 QQSQLTERTNTPT

-400 TLSVDNHLAAL
+400 TLSVDNHLTAL

-436 ILYTPTTGNI
+436 ILYTQATGNI
-446 AVVIDQMT
+446 GVVIDQMT
-454 IEDLTQTSSST
+454 IEELTQSSNRT

-471 QDTHTT
+471 YATHDKF
-477 HTNLANALTPT
+477 ANALTPT
-488 PVLVNNANN
+488 PVLVNHTGNT
-497 ALNHRAK
+497 LNHRAK

-519 AHYQDV
+519 VHYQDV

-539 SLAKGQG
+539 SLAQG
-546 QGQGQGQTSSTQTHS
+546 QGQGQGQPNSTQTYS
-561 DTAKKSFPT
+561 DTAKKSFSS
-570 KDTSAHSGFTEI
+570 KDTSAHSGFTVI

-599 NIDIYLSPTQLVDN
+599 NIDIYLSPTQLVEN
-613 NAQTTATT
+613 NAQTTAST

-628 VFQPASKTT
+628 VF

>member
-1 MTTPTRTAL
+1 MTTPTKTAL
-10 PLQKSFQKSLQK
+10 PLQKSLQKSLQK

-66 SSRSTL
+66 SSRAAL
-72 RLPPRDLK
+72 RPPPRNLK

-94 HDLPPPRPPIPAM
+94 HDLPPPRPPLPAK
-107 IASAPSSTTTV
+107 IASAPSSSTPTTV
-118 FSPNDE
+118 FSSNDE

-151 NFIEPMAHPQLVNT
+151 NFIEPMAHPQLINT

-193 RQPIEWQKKIA
+193 RQPVEWQKKIA

-230 KPVLRPI
+230 KRVLRPI

-279 ALLQRVDTHIQ
+279 ALLQRVDAHIQ

-302 LRSPWT
+302 LRSPLT

-343 AVRVKHNQHLV
+343 AVRVEHNQHLV
-354 EQLLTLARMEA
+354 EQLLTLARMDA
-365 QQSQLTARTNTPT
+365 QQSQLTERTNTPT

-386 AIKLLLPIADSKDQ
+386 AIKLLFPIADSKDQ

-411 GASATQVSVD
+411 GTSATQVSLD

-446 AVVIDQMT
+446 AVVIDHMT
-454 IEDLTQTSSST
+454 IEDLTQSSSST

-471 QDTHTT
+471 H
-477 HTNLANALTPT
+477 ANFANPLTPT
-488 PVLVNNANN
+488 PVLVNNASNKP
-497 ALNHRAK
+497 NHRAK

-539 SLAKGQG
+539 SLAHGQG
-546 QGQGQGQTSSTQTHS
+546 QGQPSSTQTHS
-561 DTAKKSFPT
+561 DTAKKSFSS
-570 KDTSAHSGFTEI
+570 KDTSAHSGLTVI

-599 NIDIYLSPTQLVDN
+599 HIDIYLSPTQVVEN

-628 VFQPASKTT
+628 VF

>member
-1 MTTPTRTAL
+1 MTTPTKTAL
-10 PLQKSFQKSLQK
+10 PLQKSLQK

-66 SSRSTL
+66 SSRSTP
-72 RLPPRDLK
+72 RPPPHELN
-80 PNRRL
+80 PNRRNL
-85 SNPDNDFAP
+85 DNNLLP

-107 IASAPSSTTTV
+107 IASAPSSSTPTTV
-118 FSPNDE
+118 SSPNDE

-151 NFIEPMAHPQLVNT
+151 NFIEPMAHPQLINT

-193 RQPIEWQKKIA
+193 RQPVEWQKKIA

-230 KPVLRPI
+230 KRVLRPI
-237 QILARQMAKRH
+237 QILAKQMAKRH

-302 LRSPWT
+302 LRSPLT

-343 AVRVKHNQHLV
+343 AVRVEHNQHLV

-365 QQSQLTARTNTPT
+365 QQSQLTERTNTPT

-411 GASATQVSVD
+411 GASATHVNVD

-436 ILYTPTTGNI
+436 ILYTQATGNI
-446 AVVIDQMT
+446 AVVIDQLT
-454 IEDLTQTSSST
+454 IEDLTQTSSSN

-471 QDTHTT
+471 YTT
-477 HTNLANALTPT
+477 HANLANALTPT
-488 PVLVNNANN
+488 PVLVNHTGNT
-497 ALNHRAK
+497 LNHRAK

-539 SLAKGQG
+539 SLAQG

-561 DTAKKSFPT
+561 DTAKKSFSS
-570 KDTSAHSGFTEI
+570 KDTSAHSGLTVI

-613 NAQTTATT
+613 NAQTTVTT

-628 VFQPASKTT
+628 VF

>member
-1 MTTPTRTAL
+1 MTNPTKTAL
-10 PLQKSFQKSLQK
+10 PLQKSLQK

-66 SSRSTL
+66 SSRATV
-72 RLPPRDLK
+72 RLPPRNLK

-94 HDLPPPRPPIPAM
+94 RDLPPPRPPIPAM
-107 IASAPSSTTTV
+107 IASAPSSNTPTTV
-118 FSPNDE
+118 FSANDE

-139 DIFPARFGKIDT
+139 DIFPARFGKVDT
-151 NFIEPMAHPQLVNT
+151 NFIEPMAHPQLINT

-193 RQPIEWQKKIA
+193 RQPVEWQKKIA

-230 KPVLRPI
+230 KRVLRPI

-279 ALLQRVDTHIQ
+279 GLLQRVDAHIQ

-302 LRSPWT
+302 LRSPLT

-313 VQQLQKYSQDA
+313 VQQLQKYSQDS

-343 AVRVKHNQHLV
+343 AVRVEHNQHLV

-365 QQSQLTARTNTPT
+365 QQSQLTERTNTPT

-400 TLSVDNHLAAL
+400 TLSVDNHLAML

-436 ILYTPTTGNI
+436 ILYTQATGNI

-454 IEDLTQTSSST
+454 IEDLTQPSSST
-465 DSTHAT
+465 H
-471 QDTHTT
+471 
-477 HTNLANALTPT
+477 ANANGLTPT
-488 PVLVNNANN
+488 PVLVNNTSNTP
-497 ALNHRAK
+497 NHRAK

-539 SLAKGQG
+539 SLAQG
-546 QGQGQGQTSSTQTHS
+546 QGQGQGQPSSTQTHS

-570 KDTSAHSGFTEI
+570 KDTSAHSGLTVI

-613 NAQTTATT
+613 NVQTTATT

-628 VFQPASKTT
+628 VF

>member
-1 MTTPTRTAL
+1 MAAKMTMTNPTKTAL
-10 PLQKSFQKSLQK
+10 PLQKSLQKSLQK

-66 SSRSTL
+66 SSRSTV
-72 RLPPRDLK
+72 RPPPHELN
-80 PNRRL
+80 PNRRNL
-85 SNPDNDFAP
+85 DNNLLP
-94 HDLPPPRPPIPAM
+94 HDLPPPRPPIPSIPAM
-107 IASAPSSTTTV
+107 IASAPSSSTPTTV

-151 NFIEPMAHPQLVNT
+151 NFIEPMAHPQLINT
-165 PIGFSELT
+165 PVGFSELT
-173 LDGEIWKVFRK
+173 LDGETWKVFRK

-193 RQPIEWQKKIA
+193 RQPVEWQKKIA

-230 KPVLRPI
+230 KRVLRPI
-237 QILARQMAKRH
+237 QILAKQMAKRH

-302 LRSPWT
+302 LRSPLT

-354 EQLLTLARMEA
+354 EQLLTLARMDA
-365 QQSQLTARTNTPT
+365 QQSQLTERTNTPT
-378 DLIAVLRE
+378 NLIAVLRE
-386 AIKLLLPIADSKDQ
+386 AIKLLFPIADSKDQ

-411 GASATQVSVD
+411 GGSATQVSVD

-446 AVVIDQMT
+446 AVVIDHMT
-454 IEDLTQTSSST
+454 IEDLTQSSSST

-471 QDTHTT
+471 
-477 HTNLANALTPT
+477 HTNFANALTPT
-488 PVLVNNANN
+488 PVLVNNASNTP
-497 ALNHRAK
+497 NHRAK

-539 SLAKGQG
+539 SLA
-546 QGQGQGQTSSTQTHS
+546 QGQTSSTQTHS
-561 DTAKKSFPT
+561 DTAKKSFSS
-570 KDTSAHSGFTEI
+570 KDTSTHSGFTVI

-599 NIDIYLSPTQLVDN
+599 HIDIYLSPTQVVEN

>member
-1 MTTPTRTAL
+1 MTTPTKTAL
-10 PLQKSFQKSLQK
+10 PLRKSLQK
-22 QLLVWILGTLLSIGI
+22 QLLVWIVGTLLSIGI

-66 SSRSTL
+66 SSRSTV
-72 RLPPRDLK
+72 RPPPHELI
-80 PNRRL
+80 PNRRNL
-85 SNPDNDFAP
+85 DNNLLP
-94 HDLPPPRPPIPAM
+94 HDLPPPIPSIPAM
-107 IASAPSSTTTV
+107 IASAPSSSTPTTV

-124 SNVLQYQGVKDGVQV
+124 SSVLQYQGVKDGVQV

-151 NFIEPMAHPQLVNT
+151 NFIEPMAHPQLINT

-193 RQPIEWQKKIA
+193 RQPVEWQKKIA

-230 KPVLRPI
+230 KRVLRPI

-302 LRSPWT
+302 LRSPLT

-343 AVRVKHNQHLV
+343 AVRVRHNQHLV

-365 QQSQLTARTNTPT
+365 QQSQLTERTNTPT

-386 AIKLLLPIADSKDQ
+386 AIKLLFPIADSKDQ
-400 TLSVDNHLAAL
+400 TLSVDNHLTAL
-411 GASATQVSVD
+411 GGSATQVSVD

-454 IEDLTQTSSST
+454 IDDLTQLSSNT

-471 QDTHTT
+471 HA
-477 HTNLANALTPT
+477 NLANALTPT
-488 PVLVNNANN
+488 PVLVNNASNT
-497 ALNHRAK
+497 LNHRAK

-539 SLAKGQG
+539 SLAHGQG
-546 QGQGQGQTSSTQTHS
+546 QPSSTQTHS
-561 DTAKKSFPT
+561 DTAKKSFST
-570 KDTSAHSGFTEI
+570 KDTSAHSGFTVI

-599 NIDIYLSPTQLVDN
+599 NIDIYLSPTQVVEN

-628 VFQPASKTT
+628 VF